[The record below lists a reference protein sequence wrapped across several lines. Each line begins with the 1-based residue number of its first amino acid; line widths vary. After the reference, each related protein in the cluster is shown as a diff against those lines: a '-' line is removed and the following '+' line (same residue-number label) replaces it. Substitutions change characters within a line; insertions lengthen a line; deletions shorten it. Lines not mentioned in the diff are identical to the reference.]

1 MNDLDTS
8 IRTLDPAPTE
18 FDDVH
23 RRRADALLERIVAHD
38 PNEVAETVRP
48 PRHPWRIAAVALAG
62 ATAAVIAVALVVI
75 PQGPSA
81 VASWTPEA
89 KPLSAGELQLAEDA
103 CRSQLGYV
111 DQIDEMP
118 VVLSER
124 RGDVVALLFW
134 RANPDTSSFCV
145 ADFPVGSSGVG
156 EVQSG
161 SAGGSGPASVPSA
174 GTFMVGAIAG
184 FVLDGGAL
192 SAVDGPVGDGVV
204 GITVRA
210 GDVEAEATITNGRY
224 SAWLPGNAFTE
235 TDQPSGQG
243 GPELVLEFDLT
254 LADGTVIVNAQGA
267 RP

>member
-1 MNDLDTS
+1 MNDLDS
-8 IRTLDPAPTE
+8 RIRTLDPAPAA

-23 RRRADALLERIVAHD
+23 RRRADALLERIVSQD
-38 PNEVAETVRP
+38 PSDSPATAPRS
-48 PRHPWRIAAVALAG
+48 RHPWRVAAVALAG

-89 KPLSAGELQLAEDA
+89 EPLSAAELQIAEEA
-103 CRSQLGYV
+103 CRSQLGYI
-111 DQIDEMP
+111 DQIDDMP

-134 RANPDTSSFCV
+134 RANPDTSSSCV
-145 ADFPVGSSGVG
+145 ADFPVGSSAVG
-156 EVQSG
+156 EVQFG

-174 GTFMVGAIAG
+174 GTFMVGAIGG
-184 FVLDGGAL
+184 FVLDGGTL
-192 SAVDGPVGDGVV
+192 SVVDGPVGDGVV

-224 SAWLPGNAFTE
+224 SAWLPGSAFTE

>member
-1 MNDLDTS
+1 MNDLDST
-8 IRTLDPAPTE
+8 IRTLDPAPAE

-23 RRRADALLERIVAHD
+23 RRRADALLERIVAQD
-38 PNEVAETVRP
+38 PSESPTTAPR
-48 PRHPWRIAAVALAG
+48 PRHPWRVAAVALAG

-89 KPLSAGELQLAEDA
+89 EPLSAAELEIAEAA

-134 RANPDTSSFCV
+134 RANPDTASSCI
-145 ADFPVGSSGVG
+145 ADFPVGSTGVG

-161 SAGGSGPASVPSA
+161 SGGSSGPASVPPP
-174 GTFMVGAIAG
+174 GTFMEGAVGQYG
-184 FVLDGGAL
+184 LDGSTL
-192 SAVDGPVGDGVV
+192 SVVDGAVGVGVV

-210 GDVEAEATITNGRY
+210 GDTEAEATIANGRF
-224 SAWLPGNAFTE
+224 SAWLPGRAFTE

-243 GPELVLEFDLT
+243 GPEVVLEFDLT